1 MKRYHNLHIIILALA
16 LTWLSGCVKDDF
28 DIPPV
33 GELPVGKVY
42 TISQLRQ
49 MYNDSGSIQINY
61 DASVY
66 ATVTM
71 DESTGNIY
79 KSAYIQDADD
89 AVNLHKTG
97 SGGLRVGD
105 SIRVYLK
112 GVVLN
117 EYHGMFQLD
126 NVDPDSNIVI
136 LATEK
141 YVTPVDVTIPDLNS
155 GNFTGKLIRLE
166 NVQFNKMELGKTWAD
181 ANNSANRTLE
191 DCNGNTIIVRT
202 SSYASFAEQQIPE
215 GNGEFVAIAGVYDA
229 TMQLY
234 VRSLSEIVLDG
245 ERCEGGGGGGGG
257 EEIQPVQQVNEGFDA
272 AVDYEDIDLEGW
284 SNIIVAGDRA
294 WTGKSFDGNHYAQ
307 ASGYNS
313 GLDDMETWLITPPVV
328 NTNGD
333 KKLSLKTAK
342 AYWSHNAGNK
352 PFAILV
358 STDYDGTNFES
369 ANWTDVSDQLTLA
382 DENTADHQWVE
393 SGVLSL
399 ANYTGNVSVAFK
411 YKGSDSESTSY
422 RIDDV
427 LITNGDGGGGGGNED
442 VLPNLNEAF
451 DDYQAYDEINKNGW
465 KDIIVAG
472 DRAWIGKIYDGNH
485 YAQATG
491 YNSNLDDME
500 TWIITPLVD
509 NANGDKVLTFK
520 SFQAHW
526 AHGSDAPLEIYIST
540 DFTGDNFE
548 TATWNK
554 LNPTLPTADDENYAW
569 VESGDVDLSNYSG
582 NIAVAFR
589 YKGSNTQST
598 SIAVDDV
605 IIE

>member
-1 MKRYHNLHIIILALA
+1 MKRYYNLHIVILALA

-42 TISQLRQ
+42 TISELRQ

-79 KSAYIQDADD
+79 KSAYVQDAGD

-112 GVVLN
+112 GVVLS

-141 YVTPVDVTIPDLNS
+141 YVKPIDVTIPELNG
-155 GNFTGKLIRLE
+155 GNFVGKLIRLE
-166 NVQFNKMELGKTWAD
+166 NVQFNKTELGKTWAD
-181 ANNSANRTLE
+181 ANSSANRTLE
-191 DCNGNTIIVRT
+191 DCEQHTIIVRT
-202 SSYASFAEQQIPE
+202 SNYASFAEELIPE

-234 VRSLSEIVLDG
+234 VRSLSEIILDG
-245 ERCEGGGGGGGG
+245 ERCDDGGGGGGD
-257 EEIQPVQQVNEGFDA
+257 EIQPVSSVNEGFDA
-272 AVDYEDIDLEGW
+272 AVDYEDIALDGW
-284 SNIIVAGDRA
+284 SNIKVAGDRA
-294 WTGKSFDGNHYAQ
+294 WTGKSFNGNKYAQ
-307 ASGYNS
+307 ATGYNS
-313 GLDDMETWLITPPVV
+313 GLDDMETWLITPPVI
-328 NTNGD
+328 NTDGD
-333 KKLSLKTAK
+333 KKLSFKTAK
-342 AYWSHNAGNK
+342 AYWSHNDGNK
-352 PFAILV
+352 PFAVLV
-358 STDYDGTNFES
+358 STDYNGTNFE
-369 ANWTDVSDQLTLA
+369 AATWTDISDQLTLA
-382 DENTADHQWVE
+382 NQDTPDNQWVE

-399 ANYTGNVSVAFK
+399 AGYTGNVCVAFK

-427 LITNGDGGGGGGNED
+427 TISKDGDGGGGNED
-442 VLPNLNEAF
+442 VLPNLNETF
-451 DDYQAYDEINKNGW
+451 DAYEAYDEINKDGW
-465 KDIIVAG
+465 QDIIVAG
-472 DRAWIGKIYDGNH
+472 DRAWIGKIYNENH

-491 YNSNLDDME
+491 YNSGLDDME
-500 TWIITPLVD
+500 TWMITPLVD
-509 NANGDKVLTFK
+509 NTNGDKTLSFK
-520 SFQAHW
+520 SAQAYW
-526 AHGSDAPLEIYIST
+526 AHGSDTPLEVYVST
-540 DFTGDNFE
+540 DYDGTNFE
-548 TATWNK
+548 SANWTK
-554 LNPTLPTADDENYAW
+554 LNPNLANSGNANYEW
-569 VESGDVDLSNYSG
+569 VESGDVDLSAYPG
-582 NIAVAFR
+582 NVAIAFR
-589 YKGSNTQST
+589 YKGSDAQST
-598 SIAVDDV
+598 SISIDDV
-605 IIE
+605 VIE